1 MWSYQILLIN
11 WLQIYLNLTNA
22 NFNSWK

>member
-1 MWSYQILLIN
+1 MGSYQILLIN
-11 WLQIYLNLTNA
+11 YKYTLNLTNV